1 VRLLAEFAQAASS
14 QERQNAILAQLKE
27 LHNES
32 TDATVHVLT
41 ATALMQLENYGDALR
56 VLQAGG
62 DNLEWCVRR
71 DAWDAARCAGGPD
84 ARDPPR

>member
-14 QERQNAILAQLKE
+14 QEKQNAILTQLKE

-32 TDATVHVLT
+32 TDPTVHVLT

-62 DNLEWCVRR
+62 DNLEWCVWH
-71 DAWDAARCAGGPD
+71 DAWDVVSSVGGPD
-84 ARDPPR
+84 RRSPSR